1 LRIIIL
7 YQKGRQMRFLRK
19 LFMNGRIKKNK
30 NLRFPLPAF
39 FMGLIFSSCL
49 QAVYN
54 DNLPDY
60 TPAPDLSDIRSASFP
75 INAGSDTLIITLIGG
90 VYRPVSGANP
100 LAIDQFLL
108 NGSPLASPPAAFN
121 RDSDTQVTIRTPLRP
136 QSDNRITVQAAAQRT
151 PAKRIAVR
159 AVQSGVWTTV
169 TGSLFGTTTI
179 WNTGFGGGKFM
190 ALGDNGKM
198 AYSADGVN
206 WTAIQAGSNAGQSQ
220 FSNTIR
226 AVAFG
231 NGRYVAAGYDRR
243 MAFSTNGVDWEGWT
257 ESKFPGSGILC
268 LSYGGGRFAA
278 AGDNG
283 KTIWSGDGLSWFSG
297 GDSGFGTNSILGLA
311 HGGNSG
317 SGIFVAVGT
326 NGKIAYSVNGAE
338 TWSPANSVF
347 GSSTDGSSD
356 INAAAYG
363 NNKFV
368 AGSNGGRLAY
378 SANGINW
385 TLVENSAF
393 GSSGILGI
401 SFGGGVFVAVGHNG
415 KMASSSDGITWKGG
429 TLPEL
434 SGAFDG
440 KIQGICF
447 GGDKFV
453 VCGNTYGGNES
464 ILAYGYGAPELG
476 GTLPP
481 ENLSSETFS
490 SAAGNNALVI
500 TLVGGS
506 FKNDTI
512 PPIHPAIEDFSLLP
526 GGAGFAGINAGS
538 AVTRS
543 SDTQVIIS
551 GLNPSL
557 GGSGQKI
564 MTAAAA
570 LASRAVRITV
580 RAETVLHWTGAADA
594 QFGNK
599 GIRGIGFGTGIFIAV
614 GDRGTIARSGDGI
627 SWTKIYDDT
636 NSVFHRSQGS
646 DRLSAI
652 SYGAG
657 KFVAVGTWGQRGY
670 STDGSAWTVLD
681 NSGPPFT
688 GWGSLPVLN
697 SVSYGGGKFI
707 AAGDN
712 GNILASTG
720 GESWTVVSTGTNG
733 PFSGWSA
740 APVLNGVTYGGDKFI
755 TVGENGNILASTGG
769 ENWTV
774 VSTGTSGPF
783 SGWTNAPVLY
793 SAAYGSGGFVA
804 VGQWG
809 TIVYSTG
816 GLSWTVPAERPFG
829 SGDIFSV
836 SYGSGTFAAA
846 GDNGLMAKSND
857 GIHWTVIPAGTNAG
871 ESGFTGGEKIMC
883 IGFGILSGGGRFA
896 AGGNAYEGNAGRIT
910 YTN

>member
-1 LRIIIL
+1 LLIV
-7 YQKGRQMRFLRK
+7 
-19 LFMNGRIKKNK
+19 
-30 NLRFPLPAF
+30 
-39 FMGLIFSSCL
+39 GLIFSSCL
-49 QAVYN
+49 QAVYD
-54 DNLPDY
+54 DNLLDY
-60 TPAPDLSDIRSASFP
+60 NPAPDLVDIRSASFP
-75 INAGSDTLIITLIGG
+75 VGTGSDTLIITLIGG
-90 VYRPVSGANP
+90 VFRPVTGTNP
-100 LAIDQFLL
+100 LKIDQFLL
-108 NGSPLASPPAAFN
+108 NGSPLVSPPAELN
-121 RDSDTQVTIRTPLRP
+121 RNSDTQVTIRTSLRS

-159 AVQSGVWTTV
+159 AVQSGVWTAV
-169 TGSLFGTTTI
+169 SGSLFGAVNV
-179 WNTGFGGGKFM
+179 WNTGFGEGKFV

-198 AYSADGVN
+198 ACSTDGVN

-231 NGRYVAAGYDRR
+231 NGRYVAAGYERR
-243 MAFSTNGVDWEGWT
+243 MAFSTNGMDWEGWT
-257 ESKFPGSGILC
+257 ESKFAGSGILC
-268 LSYGGGRFAA
+268 LSYGGGRFIA

-283 KTIWSGDGLSWFSG
+283 KTIWSGDGLRWFSG

-317 SGIFVAVGT
+317 SGILVAVGT

-356 INAAAYG
+356 INAAIYG

-368 AGSNGGRLAY
+368 AGGNGGKIAY

-385 TLVENSAF
+385 TLVENSSF
-393 GSSGILGI
+393 GSSGILGL

-429 TLPEL
+429 ALPEL

-453 VCGNTYGGNES
+453 VCGNTYAGNES
-464 ILAYGYGAPELG
+464 VLAYGYGAPEMG
-476 GTLPP
+476 GALPP
-481 ENLSSETFS
+481 EDLPSETFS
-490 SAAGNNALVI
+490 SAAGNNSLII

-506 FKNDTI
+506 FRNDTSGL
-512 PPIHPAIEDFSLLP
+512 IHPAIGDFSLLP
-526 GGAGFAGINAGS
+526 GGAGFAGISAGS
-538 AVTRS
+538 TLTRD
-543 SDTQVIIS
+543 SDTQVSIT
-551 GLNPSL
+551 GLSPSV
-557 GGSGQKI
+557 GGSGQRI

-580 RAETVLHWTGAADA
+580 RAETTLNWTGAAGV

-599 GIRGIGFGTGIFIAV
+599 SIRSIGFGNGAFIAL
-614 GDRGTIARSGDGI
+614 GDRGTIVRSGDGI
-627 SWTKIYDDT
+627 SWTKVYDDT
-636 NSVFHRSQGS
+636 DSVFHRSQTG
-646 DRLSAI
+646 DHLSAV

-670 STDGSAWTVLD
+670 SANGSAWTVLD
-681 NSGPPFT
+681 NADPPFT

-697 SVSYGGGKFI
+697 GLTYGGNKFI
-707 AAGDN
+707 AVGEN
-712 GNILASTG
+712 GNILASTDG
-720 GESWTVVSTGTNG
+720 VNWTLANTGANG
-733 PFSGWSA
+733 PFSGWGT
-740 APVLNGVTYGGDKFI
+740 APVLNGVTYGGNRFVA
-755 TVGENGNILASTGG
+755 VGENGNIITSTDGV
-769 ENWTV
+769 NWTPV
-774 VSTGTSGPF
+774 NTGTNGLF
-783 SGWTNAPVLY
+783 SGWTKAPVLY
-793 SAAYGSGGFVA
+793 SAAYGSGRFTV

-809 TIVYSTG
+809 AIAYSTD
-816 GLSWTVPAERPFG
+816 GLIWTAPAEQPFG
-829 SGDIFSV
+829 PSDIFSV
-836 SYGSGTFAAA
+836 NYGSGTFVAA

-857 GIHWTVIPAGTNAG
+857 GIHWTVIPAGTGAG
-871 ESGFTGGEKIMC
+871 ESGFTGVEKIRC

-896 AGGNAYEGNAGRIT
+896 AGANAYADNAGKIA
-910 YTN
+910 YSN